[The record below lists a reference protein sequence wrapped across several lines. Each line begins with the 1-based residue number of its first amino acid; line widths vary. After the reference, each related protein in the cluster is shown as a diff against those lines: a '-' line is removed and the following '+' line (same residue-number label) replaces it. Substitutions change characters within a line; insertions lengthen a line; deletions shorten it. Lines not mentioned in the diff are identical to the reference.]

1 MNKKRFFAV
10 NSALVLSLLMLA
22 GCGSEPKQAQQPAP
36 TKAAATAGASAKP
49 ADYPTRPIE
58 TIVAFNPGGGTDTA
72 ARTVLKYAEK
82 YAGTSFPVVNKPGA
96 GGAIGFTAIAK
107 SPTDGYTIGMI
118 NPPSFVVYPIKMGDQ
133 VKYKLD
139 DFVPIANLVS
149 DPGAFLVR
157 ADSPFQTLEQVIEE
171 LKKNPGKLKIA
182 FSGPGSTEALALRQL
197 EEMKG
202 AKFSKV
208 PFEGTTPGMTALLGG
223 HVDIQI
229 ANASEVY
236 SQYKEKSIR
245 VLAVGA
251 DSKIK
256 MMPEVPTY
264 KESGFDA
271 TQIAMRG
278 LAGPKG
284 MDPKQ
289 VEYLADVL
297 KKTLEDPEFKQKAE
311 ELALPL
317 DFMGPKEYSESLKKT
332 EEEMKKEFEKSPW

>member
-1 MNKKRFFAV
+1 MNKKRFFTV
-10 NSALVLSLLMLA
+10 SSALVLSFAVLA
-22 GCGSEPKQAQQPAP
+22 GCGSQPQAQQAAGSTEAP
-36 TKAAATAGASAKP
+36 AKP
-49 ADYPTRPIE
+49 ADYPTQPIE

-72 ARTVLKYAEK
+72 ARTILKYAEK

-107 SPTDGYTIGMI
+107 SPADGYTIGMI
-118 NPPSFVVYPIKMGDQ
+118 NPPSFVVYPIKLGDQ

-149 DPGAFLVR
+149 DPGAFLVK
-157 ADSPFQTLEQVIEE
+157 ADSPYQTLEQVIEVLQKE
-171 LKKNPGKLKIA
+171 PGKLKIA
-182 FSGPGSTEALALRQL
+182 FSGPGSSEALTLRQL

-208 PFEGTTPGMTALLGG
+208 PFEGTAPGMTALLGG
-223 HVDIQI
+223 HVDVQI

-236 SQYKEKSIR
+236 PQYKEKSIR
-245 VLAVGA
+245 VLAVGSE
-251 DSKIK
+251 SKID
-256 MMPEVPTY
+256 MMPEAPTY
-264 KESGFDA
+264 KESGFDV

-289 VEYLADVL
+289 VEYLAEVL
-297 KKTLEDPEFKQKAE
+297 KKTMEDSEFKQKAE
-311 ELALPL
+311 DLALPI
-317 DFMGPKEYSESLKKT
+317 DFLGPQEYAEALKKM
-332 EEEMKKEFEKSPW
+332 EAEMKAEFEKSPW